1 MHLDLDG
8 RLRGEMTRQPL
19 RIKRVYQPPDSE
31 DGVRVLVDR
40 LWPRGLS
47 RERAQIDLWLK
58 EIAPS
63 DALRRRFHG
72 NPAGWLEINTDITSR
87 KRAEDAARALSRRLL
102 TLQEKERRR
111 IANELHDSLG
121 QYSAAIKM
129 NLDGFPSLTLSN
141 PPQLRRNPH
150 RSWISV

>member
-1 MHLDLDG
+1 MDLAVLRNSHTWDEDDWEGEICHTKRDG
-8 RLRGEMTRQPL
+8 S
-19 RIKRVYQPPDSE
+19 RIIVASRWTKIRDS
-31 DGVRVLVDR
+31 
-40 LWPRGLS
+40 
-47 RERAQIDLWLK
+47 
-58 EIAPS
+58 
-63 DALRRRFHG
+63 HG